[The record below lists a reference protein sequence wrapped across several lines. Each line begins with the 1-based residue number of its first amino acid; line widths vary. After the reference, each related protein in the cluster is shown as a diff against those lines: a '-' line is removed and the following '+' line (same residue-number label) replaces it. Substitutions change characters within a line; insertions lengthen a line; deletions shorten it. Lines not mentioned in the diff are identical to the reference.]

1 MKINDGE
8 TSMSDLDDFTILNK
22 RVSIE
27 GILSCRMVNV
37 KVERLLE
44 KTEFQKL
51 LICMYCIN
59 MLSIRIT
66 CNDIPGYLDN
76 LI

>member
-1 MKINDGE
+1 MKINDEGM
-8 TSMSDLDDFTILNK
+8 TMSDLDDFTILNR

-51 LICMYCIN
+51 LLCM
-59 MLSIRIT
+59 
-66 CNDIPGYLDN
+66 
-76 LI
+76 